1 MRGEEEE
8 KAEQM
13 EQEEE
18 EEEEEEAKEEGLA
31 MQNLGDAGD
40 LVGEEW
46 CVVRVRFGYRGW
58 VGQEDV

>member
-1 MRGEEEE
+1 MREEEDE
-8 KAEQM
+8 KVEQM
-13 EQEEE
+13 EEE
-18 EEEEEEAKEEGLA
+18 EEEEEEAAKEEGLA